1 MKKVLVY
8 ILLITIVL
16 ANSSLTQLFKISNLF
31 EHYFDHQNRNQD
43 ITVVNFLSMHYWGND
58 IPDHDDDE
66 DNKLPFKKEFVSF
79 HFYYLGGSQQILTT
93 PPIVWH
99 EPLYSLP
106 NNYNLPTA
114 YLNPLF
120 KPPRGNTIS
129 NLG

>member
-16 ANSSLTQLFKISNLF
+16 ENSSLTQLFKIANLF

-43 ITVVNFLSMHYWGND
+43 ITFVNFLSMHYWGND

-79 HFYYLGGSQQILTT
+79 HFYYLSGSQQILTM
-93 PPIVWH
+93 PPIVWNQ
-99 EPLYSLP
+99 PLYSLP
-106 NNYNLPTA
+106 NNYNLPIA

-120 KPPRGNTIS
+120 KPPQENTIS